1 MASVIKIGDKWRAQV
16 RRRNHS
22 PQTKTFRTKREA
34 EEWARSLEAR
44 IDAGAVPKAAATIRL
59 ADLIA
64 DYRKPSGRTGDEPA
78 LHAAAP
84 GRRPRA

>member
-34 EEWARSLEAR
+34 DEWARSIETR
-44 IDAGAVPKAAATIRL
+44 IDAGAEPKAAALVRVG
-59 ADLIA
+59 DLIREYLVHA
-64 DYRKPSGRTGDEPA
+64 QA
-78 LHAAAP
+78 L